1 MNQEYAV
8 FFEQEE
14 QGPWG
19 ASVLGLPGCLSS
31 GPPLEAM
38 TVRIREA
45 IEGHIATLN
54 GKYSGLTG
62 RQRSCWGVLETSTL
76 GSSHFGDDPR
86 GGLDRSVE
94 GLDSIRGGSF
104 LGERPLT
111 AHVLKH
117 EA

>member
-8 FFEQEE
+8 IFEQEE
-14 QGPWG
+14 KGPWG

-62 RQRSCWGVLETSTL
+62 RQRSCWGVLETV
-76 GSSHFGDDPR
+76 R
-86 GGLDRSVE
+86 LDRRISATIQGAGLIDQLRDWTRSGEVPSWVSV
-94 GLDSIRGGSF
+94 
-104 LGERPLT
+104 
-111 AHVLKH
+111 H
-117 EA
+117 